1 MKSDHRLAGSAV
13 GGTPLNL
20 EATLRPYHEQ
30 FNAELDKYLHL
41 RKPEPLYEAIR
52 HLPYAG
58 GGKRLRPIVALL
70 AAQAVSGDSKKIMPY
85 GVALEVLHNFT
96 LIHDDIMDD
105 CDTRRGV
112 EAVHAKY
119 GRNMGIL
126 AGDTMFALVFELL
139 DHLEVSD
146 PMFRSVALDVAR
158 LAREVCEGQYW
169 DMHFENVKKIEEL
182 DYYHMIERKT
192 ATFFEIAMKNGAELG
207 GGDSNQV
214 KKLAECGR
222 LLGLAFQ
229 VWDDVLGVTATE
241 DQAGKTALSDVY
253 NGKKTLVY
261 VATHKSLDPLDRRQL
276 VDLYKKKD
284 KTEEDV
290 QTILKFMEKSG
301 GLDYA
306 KKRAKEFSS
315 FAKATLAD
323 LPDTAAKRILGMI
336 AEFASNR
343 TS

>member
-1 MKSDHRLAGSAV
+1 M
-13 GGTPLNL
+13 NL
-20 EATLRPYHEQ
+20 ESVMRPYLDQ
-30 FNAELDKYLHL
+30 FNAELEKYLFL

-52 HLPYAG
+52 HLPFEG
-58 GGKRLRPIVALL
+58 GGKRLRPIAAIL
-70 AAQAVSGDSKKIMPY
+70 AAQAVGGDSKKIMPY

-96 LIHDDIMDD
+96 LIHDDIMDE

-112 EAVHAKY
+112 DAVHSKF
-119 GRNMGIL
+119 GSNLGML
-126 AGDTMFALVFELL
+126 AGDTMFAIVFELMG
-139 DHLEVSD
+139 HLEIED
-146 PMFRSVALDVAR
+146 AMFRSVNLDLAR

-169 DMHFENVKKIEEL
+169 DMHFETVKKIDEM

-207 GGDSNQV
+207 GGDHNQV

-229 VWDDVLGVTATE
+229 VWDDVLGVTGTDE
-241 DQAGKTALSDVY
+241 ETGKPTFSDIV
-253 NGKKTLVY
+253 NDKKTLVY
-261 VATHKSLDPLDRRQL
+261 VATHKALDPLDRRTL
-276 VDLYKKKD
+276 VDLYKKED
-284 KTEEDV
+284 KSAEDI

-301 GLDYA
+301 GLDFA

-315 FAKATLAD
+315 FAKATLTE
-323 LPDTAAKRILGMI
+323 LPDTAAKRILGMV